1 MRIIFLNALFL
12 IQLSYVI
19 MLFKNFMSYLLD
31 VNLNKVDHG
40 GDETKGSFAARY
52 DIIVSSISFVQDL
65 NFGKIF
71 FNYQYL
77 IKS

>member
-1 MRIIFLNALFL
+1 MRINLFL

-19 MLFKNFMSYLLD
+19 MLFKNFMSYLID

-52 DIIVSSISFVQDL
+52 DIIASSISFVQDL
-65 NFGKIF
+65 NMISE
-71 FNYQYL
+71 
-77 IKS
+77 KSTSITSI